1 MLLVSL
7 SQQSASFSLD
17 EEIMEKKSLIFVIS
31 KSNLPC
37 DSTIW
42 KKVEK
47 LDIHSASSKTNLT
60 RLNQF
65 HQLRNL
71 TMKIQRNSLLD
82 MVIFSYLCRSLEKGS
97 LLVNGDLLDLRE

>member
-31 KSNLPC
+31 KSNLSC
-37 DSTIW
+37 DSTTW

-47 LDIHSASSKTNLT
+47 LDIHSASSKTNLI

-82 MVIFSYLCRSLEKGS
+82 MVIFSYLCRSLEKDS